1 MGSSLSV
8 KNISKG
14 FGINKALVDVSLDIK
29 PGEFVSLLG
38 PSGCGKSTLLRIIAG
53 LLNADHGDVALND
66 TSILGL
72 RPNERNIAMVFQN
85 YALYPHMS
93 VHDNIAT
100 PLMMSSFS
108 FWARQPLI
116 RNFWPGSRSTNLSIE
131 EKVLSAAKGLQIET
145 LLDRK
150 PSQLSGGQRQ
160 RVALARAMVRSP
172 AVFLMDEPLSN
183 LDAKLRI
190 QIRDELS
197 QLHKSLGA
205 TFLYVTH
212 DQTEALTLSD
222 RVAVMDAGQVL
233 QFDTPQNLY
242 QKPANLTVAQFIGSP
257 QINCWEMKADSLGRL
272 NQGEWLVQGN
282 LQLSANSKVTLALR
296 PEQIQVSLN
305 ASEFSQAVD
314 LRVKARVT
322 RLENHG
328 PEWIFWAEPTTGKP
342 VPLTVRASTQSMPKI
357 SVGNIL
363 WLGWV
368 LQDCL
373 IFDHQGQRLDIN
385 LIPGSPA

>member
-66 TSILGL
+66 SSILGL

-357 SVGNIL
+357 SVGDIL
-363 WLGWV
+363 WLGWM

>member
-14 FGINKALVDVSLDIK
+14 FGINKALVDVSLNIK

-53 LLNADHGDVALND
+53 LLNADQGDVALND
-66 TSILGL
+66 ASILGL

-100 PLMMSSFS
+100 PLMMSSFP

-116 RNFWPGSRSTNLSIE
+116 RNFWPGNRSTNLSID
-131 EKVLSAAKGLQIET
+131 EKVLSAAKGLQIEM

-190 QIRDELS
+190 QIREELS

-282 LQLSANSKVTLALR
+282 LQLSVNSKVTLALR

-305 ASEFSQAVD
+305 ASEFSQVVD

-342 VPLTVRASTQSMPKI
+342 VPFIVRASTKSMPKI
-357 SVGNIL
+357 SVGDIL
-363 WLGWV
+363 WLGWL

-373 IFDHQGQRLDIN
+373 IFDPQGQRLDIN
-385 LIPGSPA
+385 LIPGSQA

>member
-1 MGSSLSV
+1 MGTSLSV

-53 LLNADHGDVALND
+53 LLNADQGDVALND
-66 TSILGL
+66 ASILGL

-116 RNFWPGSRSTNLSIE
+116 RNFWPGNRSTNLSIE
-131 EKVLSAAKGLQIET
+131 EKVLSAAKGLQIEM

-282 LQLSANSKVTLALR
+282 LQLSVNSKVTLALR

-357 SVGNIL
+357 SVGDIL
-363 WLGWV
+363 WLGWL

-385 LIPGSPA
+385 LIPGSQA

>member
-53 LLNADHGDVALND
+53 LLNADHGDVSLND
-66 TSILGL
+66 ASILGL

-116 RNFWPGSRSTNLSIE
+116 RNFWPGNRSTNLSIE

-282 LQLSANSKVTLALR
+282 LQLSVNSKVTLALR

>member
-100 PLMMSSFS
+100 PLMMSNFS

-116 RNFWPGSRSTNLSIE
+116 RNFWPGNRSTNLSIE
-131 EKVLSAAKGLQIET
+131 EKVLSAAKGLQIEM

-150 PSQLSGGQRQ
+150 PSQLFGGQRQ

-342 VPLTVRASTQSMPKI
+342 VPLTVRASTQSMPTI
-357 SVGNIL
+357 SVGDIL

>member
-1 MGSSLSV
+1 
-8 KNISKG
+8 
-14 FGINKALVDVSLDIK
+14 
-29 PGEFVSLLG
+29 
-38 PSGCGKSTLLRIIAG
+38 
-53 LLNADHGDVALND
+53 
-66 TSILGL
+66 
-72 RPNERNIAMVFQN
+72 
-85 YALYPHMS
+85 MS

-116 RNFWPGSRSTNLSIE
+116 RNFWPGNRSTNLSIE
-131 EKVLSAAKGLQIET
+131 EKVLSAAKGLQIEM

-282 LQLSANSKVTLALR
+282 LQLSVNSKVTLALR

-305 ASEFSQAVD
+305 ASEFSQVVD

-342 VPLTVRASTQSMPKI
+342 VPLIVRASTKSMPKI
-357 SVGNIL
+357 SVGDIL
-363 WLGWV
+363 WLGWL

-385 LIPGSPA
+385 LIPGSQA

>member
-53 LLNADHGDVALND
+53 LLNADHGDVSLND
-66 TSILGL
+66 ASILGL

-116 RNFWPGSRSTNLSIE
+116 RNFWPGNRSTNLSIE

-145 LLDRK
+145 LLERK

-172 AVFLMDEPLSN
+172 SVFLMDEPLSN

-190 QIRDELS
+190 QIREELS
-197 QLHKSLGA
+197 QLHKNLGA

-282 LQLSANSKVTLALR
+282 LQLSVNSKVTLGLR
-296 PEQIQVSLN
+296 PEQIQVSHSS
-305 ASEFSQAVD
+305 SEFSQAVD

-342 VPLTVRASTQSMPKI
+342 VPLTVRASTKSMPKI
-357 SVGNIL
+357 SVGDIL

>member
-1 MGSSLSV
+1 MGTSLSV
-8 KNISKG
+8 KNISKA

-53 LLNADHGDVALND
+53 LLNADQGDVALND
-66 TSILGL
+66 ASILGL

-116 RNFWPGSRSTNLSIE
+116 RNFWPGNRSTNLSID
-131 EKVLSAAKGLQIET
+131 EKVLSAAKGLQIEM

-190 QIRDELS
+190 QIREELS

-282 LQLSANSKVTLALR
+282 LQLSVNSKVTLALR

-305 ASEFSQAVD
+305 ASEFSQVVD

-342 VPLTVRASTQSMPKI
+342 VPLIVRASTKSIPKI
-357 SVGNIL
+357 SVGDIL
-363 WLGWV
+363 WLGWL

-385 LIPGSPA
+385 LIAGSQA

>member
-53 LLNADHGDVALND
+53 LLNADHGDVSLND
-66 TSILGL
+66 ASILGL

-116 RNFWPGSRSTNLSIE
+116 RNFWPGNRSTNLSIE

-357 SVGNIL
+357 SVGDIL

>member
-14 FGINKALVDVSLDIK
+14 FGINKALVDVSLNIK

-53 LLNADHGDVALND
+53 LLNADQGDVALND
-66 TSILGL
+66 ASILGL

-100 PLMMSSFS
+100 PLMMSSFP

-116 RNFWPGSRSTNLSIE
+116 RNFWPGNRSTNLSID
-131 EKVLSAAKGLQIET
+131 EKVLSAAKGLQIEM

-190 QIRDELS
+190 QIREELS

-282 LQLSANSKVTLALR
+282 LQLSVNSKVTLALR

-305 ASEFSQAVD
+305 ASEFSQVVD
-314 LRVKARVT
+314 LRVKVRVT

-342 VPLTVRASTQSMPKI
+342 IPLIVRASTKSMPKI
-357 SVGNIL
+357 SVGDIL
-363 WLGWV
+363 WLGWL

-373 IFDHQGQRLDIN
+373 IFDPQGQRLDIN
-385 LIPGSPA
+385 LIPGSQA

>member
-116 RNFWPGSRSTNLSIE
+116 RNFWPGNRSINLSIE
-131 EKVLSAAKGLQIET
+131 EKVLSAAKGLQIEM

-272 NQGEWLVQGN
+272 NQGEWLVHGN

-357 SVGNIL
+357 SVGDIL

>member
-14 FGINKALVDVSLDIK
+14 FGINKALVDVSLNIK

-53 LLNADHGDVALND
+53 LLNADQGDVALND
-66 TSILGL
+66 ASILGL

-100 PLMMSSFS
+100 PLMMSSFP

-116 RNFWPGSRSTNLSIE
+116 RNFWPGNRSTNLSID
-131 EKVLSAAKGLQIET
+131 EKVLSAAKGLQIEM

-190 QIRDELS
+190 QIREELS

-242 QKPANLTVAQFIGSP
+242 QKPANLTVAKFIGSP

-282 LQLSANSKVTLALR
+282 LQLSVNSKVTLALR

-305 ASEFSQAVD
+305 ASEFSQVVD

-342 VPLTVRASTQSMPKI
+342 IPLIVRASTKSMPKI
-357 SVGNIL
+357 SVGDIL
-363 WLGWV
+363 WLGWL

-373 IFDHQGQRLDIN
+373 IFDPQGQRLDIN
-385 LIPGSPA
+385 LIPGSQA

>member
-197 QLHKSLGA
+197 QLHKILGA

-282 LQLSANSKVTLALR
+282 LQLSVNSKVTLALR

-342 VPLTVRASTQSMPKI
+342 VPLTVRASTQSMPTI
-357 SVGNIL
+357 SVGDIL

>member
-116 RNFWPGSRSTNLSIE
+116 RNFWPGNRSINLSIE
-131 EKVLSAAKGLQIET
+131 EKVLSAAKGLQIEM

-222 RVAVMDAGQVL
+222 RVAVMDAGHVL

-242 QKPANLTVAQFIGSP
+242 QKPANLTLAQFIGSP

-357 SVGNIL
+357 SVGDIL

>member
-66 TSILGL
+66 TSIIGL

-116 RNFWPGSRSTNLSIE
+116 RNFWPGNRSTNLSIE

-272 NQGEWLVQGN
+272 NQGEWLVHGN

>member
-53 LLNADHGDVALND
+53 LLNADHGDVSLND
-66 TSILGL
+66 ASILGL

-116 RNFWPGSRSTNLSIE
+116 RNFWPGNRSTNLSIE

>member
-1 MGSSLSV
+1 
-8 KNISKG
+8 
-14 FGINKALVDVSLDIK
+14 
-29 PGEFVSLLG
+29 
-38 PSGCGKSTLLRIIAG
+38 
-53 LLNADHGDVALND
+53 
-66 TSILGL
+66 
-72 RPNERNIAMVFQN
+72 
-85 YALYPHMS
+85 
-93 VHDNIAT
+93 
-100 PLMMSSFS
+100 
-108 FWARQPLI
+108 
-116 RNFWPGSRSTNLSIE
+116 
-131 EKVLSAAKGLQIET
+131 
-145 LLDRK
+145 
-150 PSQLSGGQRQ
+150 
-160 RVALARAMVRSP
+160 
-172 AVFLMDEPLSN
+172 
-183 LDAKLRI
+183 
-190 QIRDELS
+190 
-197 QLHKSLGA
+197 
-205 TFLYVTH
+205 
-212 DQTEALTLSD
+212 
-222 RVAVMDAGQVL
+222 MDAGQVL

-342 VPLTVRASTQSMPKI
+342 VPLTVRASTKSMPKI
-357 SVGNIL
+357 SVGDIL

>member
-14 FGINKALVDVSLDIK
+14 FGINKALVDVSLNIK

-53 LLNADHGDVALND
+53 LLNADQGDVALND
-66 TSILGL
+66 ASILGL

-100 PLMMSSFS
+100 PLMMSSFP

-116 RNFWPGSRSTNLSIE
+116 RNFWPGNRSTNLSID
-131 EKVLSAAKGLQIET
+131 EKVLSAAKGLQIEM

-190 QIRDELS
+190 QIREELS

-282 LQLSANSKVTLALR
+282 LQLSVNSKVTLALR

-305 ASEFSQAVD
+305 ASEFSQVVD

-342 VPLTVRASTQSMPKI
+342 IPLIVRASTKSMPKI
-357 SVGNIL
+357 SVGDIL
-363 WLGWV
+363 WLGWL

-373 IFDHQGQRLDIN
+373 IFDPQGQRLDIN
-385 LIPGSPA
+385 LIPGSQA

>member
-14 FGINKALVDVSLDIK
+14 FGINKALVDVSLNIK

-53 LLNADHGDVALND
+53 LLNADQGDVALND
-66 TSILGL
+66 ASILGL

-100 PLMMSSFS
+100 PLMMSSFP

-116 RNFWPGSRSTNLSIE
+116 RNFWPWNRSTNLSID
-131 EKVLSAAKGLQIET
+131 EKVLSAAKGLQIEM

-190 QIRDELS
+190 QIREELS

-282 LQLSANSKVTLALR
+282 LQLSVNSKVTLALR

-305 ASEFSQAVD
+305 ASEFSQVVD

-342 VPLTVRASTQSMPKI
+342 VPLIVRASTKSMPKI
-357 SVGNIL
+357 SVGDIL
-363 WLGWV
+363 WLGWL

-373 IFDHQGQRLDIN
+373 IFDPQGQRLDIN
-385 LIPGSPA
+385 LIPGSQA

>member
-1 MGSSLSV
+1 MGTSLSV

-53 LLNADHGDVALND
+53 LLNADQGDVALND
-66 TSILGL
+66 ASILGL

-100 PLMMSSFS
+100 PLMMSSFP

-116 RNFWPGSRSTNLSIE
+116 RNFWPGNRSTNLSID

-282 LQLSANSKVTLALR
+282 LQLSVNSKVTLALR

-305 ASEFSQAVD
+305 ASEFSQVVD

-342 VPLTVRASTQSMPKI
+342 VPLIVRASTKSMPKI
-357 SVGNIL
+357 SVGDIL
-363 WLGWV
+363 WLGWL

-385 LIPGSPA
+385 LIPGSQA

>member
-1 MGSSLSV
+1 M
-8 KNISKG
+8 
-14 FGINKALVDVSLDIK
+14 
-29 PGEFVSLLG
+29 
-38 PSGCGKSTLLRIIAG
+38 T
-53 LLNADHGDVALND
+53 

-116 RNFWPGSRSTNLSIE
+116 RNFWPGNRSTNLSIE

-242 QKPANLTVAQFIGSP
+242 QKP
-257 QINCWEMKADSLGRL
+257 QI
-272 NQGEWLVQGN
+272 
-282 LQLSANSKVTLALR
+282 
-296 PEQIQVSLN
+296 
-305 ASEFSQAVD
+305 
-314 LRVKARVT
+314 
-322 RLENHG
+322 
-328 PEWIFWAEPTTGKP
+328 
-342 VPLTVRASTQSMPKI
+342 
-357 SVGNIL
+357 
-363 WLGWV
+363 
-368 LQDCL
+368 
-373 IFDHQGQRLDIN
+373 
-385 LIPGSPA
+385 

>member
-14 FGINKALVDVSLDIK
+14 FGINKALVDVSLNIK

-53 LLNADHGDVALND
+53 LLNADQGDVALND
-66 TSILGL
+66 ASILGL

-100 PLMMSSFS
+100 PLMMSSFP

-116 RNFWPGSRSTNLSIE
+116 RNFWPGNRSTNLSID
-131 EKVLSAAKGLQIET
+131 EKVLSAAKGLQIEM

-190 QIRDELS
+190 QIREELS

-282 LQLSANSKVTLALR
+282 LQLSVNSKVTLALR
-296 PEQIQVSLN
+296 PEQIPVSLN
-305 ASEFSQAVD
+305 ASEFSQVVD

-342 VPLTVRASTQSMPKI
+342 IPLIVRASTKSMPKI
-357 SVGNIL
+357 SVGDIL
-363 WLGWV
+363 WLGWL

-373 IFDHQGQRLDIN
+373 IFDPQGQRLDIN
-385 LIPGSPA
+385 LIPGSQA

>member
-14 FGINKALVDVSLDIK
+14 FGINKALVDVSLNIK

-53 LLNADHGDVALND
+53 LLNADQGDVALND
-66 TSILGL
+66 ASILGL

-100 PLMMSSFS
+100 PLMMSSFP

-116 RNFWPGSRSTNLSIE
+116 RNFWPGNRSTNLSID
-131 EKVLSAAKGLQIET
+131 EKVLSAAKGLQIEM

-190 QIRDELS
+190 QIREELS

-282 LQLSANSKVTLALR
+282 LQLSVNSKVTLALR

-305 ASEFSQAVD
+305 ASEFSQVVD

-322 RLENHG
+322 RLENQG

-342 VPLTVRASTQSMPKI
+342 VPLIVRASTKSMPKI
-357 SVGNIL
+357 SVGDIL
-363 WLGWV
+363 WLGWL

-373 IFDHQGQRLDIN
+373 IFDPQGQRLDIN
-385 LIPGSPA
+385 LIPGSQA

>member
-14 FGINKALVDVSLDIK
+14 FGINKALVDVSLNIK

-53 LLNADHGDVALND
+53 LLNADQGDVALND
-66 TSILGL
+66 ASILGL

-100 PLMMSSFS
+100 PLMMSSFP

-116 RNFWPGSRSTNLSIE
+116 RNFWPGNRSTNLSID
-131 EKVLSAAKGLQIET
+131 EKVLSAAKGLQIEM

-190 QIRDELS
+190 QIREELS

-282 LQLSANSKVTLALR
+282 LQLSVNSKVTLALR

-305 ASEFSQAVD
+305 ASEFSQVVD
-314 LRVKARVT
+314 LRVKVRVT
-322 RLENHG
+322 RLESHG

-342 VPLTVRASTQSMPKI
+342 IPLIVRASTKSMPKI
-357 SVGNIL
+357 SVGDIL
-363 WLGWV
+363 WLGWL

-373 IFDHQGQRLDIN
+373 IFDPQGQRLDIN
-385 LIPGSPA
+385 LIPGSQA

>member
-53 LLNADHGDVALND
+53 LLNADHGDVSLND
-66 TSILGL
+66 ASILGL

-116 RNFWPGSRSTNLSIE
+116 RNFWPGNRSTNLSIE

-272 NQGEWLVQGN
+272 NQGEWLVHGN